1 MTALTVPAPAPGER
15 TRRPVV
21 ITVAAVVTVLHALVT
36 SYGAY
41 YFSFVFEDP
50 DVTAFS
56 YGFVALFWAVA
67 GTGAVAAVQTARGS
81 ERSRRV
87 LVGYCTAGIL
97 WTIAKLVF
105 WSEEEALVFGVV
117 ALGVL
122 LAACSRRV
130 RGYTA

>member
-1 MTALTVPAPAPGER
+1 MTVPVPAPAAGVS
-15 TRRPVV
+15 TRRPVA

-56 YGFVALFWAVA
+56 YGFVALFWAIA
-67 GTGAVAAVQTARGS
+67 GTGAAAAVQAARGS
-81 ERSRRV
+81 ERARRV
-87 LVGYCTAGIL
+87 LVGYCAAGIL

-122 LAACSRRV
+122 LAARSGRV
-130 RGYTA
+130 RDSTS